1 MEEEN
6 NSAVYAK
13 EVTRLWRAWRTIH
26 EMVQDRV
33 REPQP
38 EPSPPPT
45 VPLCMLKAPAD

>member
-6 NSAVYAK
+6 SAGIHAK

-33 REPQP
+33 RPRRHRPRNQ
-38 EPSPPPT
+38 
-45 VPLCMLKAPAD
+45 APAVC